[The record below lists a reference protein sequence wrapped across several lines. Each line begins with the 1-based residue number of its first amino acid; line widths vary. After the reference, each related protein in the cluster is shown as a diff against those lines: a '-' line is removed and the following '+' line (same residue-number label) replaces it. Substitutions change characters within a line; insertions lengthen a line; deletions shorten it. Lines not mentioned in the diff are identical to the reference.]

1 MILNDELSIK
11 FINRF
16 QGGFPVTT
24 RPFADVAGELDTDE
38 ATLIE
43 ALKKLV
49 DESWLSRFGPLYDA
63 TRMGGGLTLAAI
75 AVPEN
80 RFDEV
85 TAQVNAYSEVAHNYR
100 REHRLNMWFVVATE
114 TEQAL
119 TGIIQ
124 DIQQDIGLRVYNCP
138 KIQEFYV
145 GLQLMLGHDGQVD
158 TTPLD
163 RNVQKPATD
172 FTVIIPDDVDRKII
186 AASQA
191 GLPLTERPYEYLAS
205 QIGGDG
211 DDVMQRFK
219 KMLDVGIVRRIGAI
233 PNHYRLGLR
242 GNGMTVWD
250 IPDEMVAEIGEKIA
264 AMDFV
269 SHCYQRPRHLPE
281 WPYNI
286 FAMVHGAD
294 RSQVRHRLAELE
306 QLLKPDSFSHDV
318 LFSTAV
324 LKKSGLRIAA

>member
-1 MILNDELSIK
+1 MLNDELSIK

-16 QGGFPVTT
+16 QGGFPVTS

-43 ALKKLV
+43 AVKKLV
-49 DESWLSRFGPLYDA
+49 NESWLSRFGPLYNA

-114 TEQAL
+114 TGQAL
-119 TGIIQ
+119 TGIIH
-124 DIQQDIGLRVYNCP
+124 DIQQNIGLKVYNCP

-145 GLQLMLGHDGQVD
+145 GLQLILGQDGMVD
-158 TTPLD
+158 TIPLD
-163 RNVQKPATD
+163 RNVQKPVGELTAI
-172 FTVIIPDDVDRKII
+172 FPDGVDRQII

-191 GLPLTERPYEYLAS
+191 GLPLTERPYEYLAN

-211 DDVMQRFK
+211 DDVMRRFN
-219 KMLDVGIVRRIGAI
+219 KMIDAGIVRRIGAI

-250 IPDEMVAEIGEKIA
+250 VPDERVTEVGEKIA

-269 SHCYQRPRHLPE
+269 SHCYLRPRHLPE

-306 QLLKPDSFSHDV
+306 QSLKPDSFSYDV